1 MKRALAVLV
10 PLLGLTL
17 GPVAAA
23 KGPAAPADPIAKAK
37 ALFRRYVEME
47 HAFDPDIIGLY
58 SDDAVIQTHRI
69 LQNGQ
74 VVPLTIPA
82 TRYKQVVRD
91 GMPKAREKG
100 YVSNYTD
107 DTYAREGNRVRIRV
121 TRYFVPKKY
130 SSPMTLLVGPDA
142 TGRWVIFEQQSES
155 HVSQ

>member
-10 PLLGLTL
+10 PVLALALGQI
-17 GPVAAA
+17 AAA
-23 KGPAAPADPIAKAK
+23 KGPAAQADPIAKAR

-47 HAFDPDIIGLY
+47 HGFDPAIVDLY
-58 SDDAVIQTHRI
+58 SDQAVIQNRRI
-69 LQNGQ
+69 LPSGQ
-74 VVPLTIPA
+74 VIPLTIPT

-91 GMPKAREKG
+91 GMSEARRKG

-107 DTYAREGNRVRIRV
+107 DTYTREGNRVRIRV
-121 TRYFVPKKY
+121 TRYFVPKQY
-130 SSPMTLLVGPDA
+130 SSPMSLLVGPDA